1 MKTYILN
8 KLRFL
13 PVLSML
19 ILFTACDLE
28 LQEGYDFVPEVD
40 AIDPFDDITAWEWV
54 QTRTA
59 LLEDGSLNGEEMN
72 YMIAAIK
79 RAGMENEYNNSSIV
93 NRTYLMLN
101 NNAFTGSGD
110 VIQLVTGS
118 ATVGPDETPDD
129 VMARADVEVL
139 KLVLNY
145 HIVDAYVAQIP
156 TLFQYNV
163 DYLFQTLIPGED
175 GLIAMRRNERYFI
188 SINNS
193 NAPLPTS
200 ATSQSE
206 NVRGHNYVFSNGI
219 GHIIADPVRNQPY
232 PAPSVP

>member
-1 MKTYILN
+1 
-8 KLRFL
+8 
-13 PVLSML
+13 
-19 ILFTACDLE
+19 
-28 LQEGYDFVPEVD
+28 
-40 AIDPFDDITAWEWV
+40 
-54 QTRTA
+54 
-59 LLEDGSLNGEEMN
+59 
-72 YMIAAIK
+72 MIAAIK

>member
-8 KLRFL
+8 KLKFL
-13 PVLSML
+13 PVLSMV
-19 ILFTACDLE
+19 ILLAGCDLE

-40 AIDPFDDITAWEWV
+40 AIDPFENITAWEWV

-59 LLEDGSLNGEEMN
+59 PLEDGTQDPEQMN

-79 RAGMENEYNNSSIV
+79 RAGMENEYNNTSIK

-101 NNAFTGSGD
+101 NNAFTGAGD

-118 ATVGPDETPDD
+118 ATVFQL
-129 VMARADVEVL
+129 ML
-139 KLVLNY
+139 KY
-145 HIVDAYVAQIP
+145 HIVDEYVAQIP

-206 NVRGHNYVFSNGI
+206 NVRAHNYVFSNGI